1 MATLQE
7 LQAEVRKLRAENE
20 RKQQAL
26 KNREAA
32 QREYNQIAAERKR
45 LEQEIKSLKNP
56 RSTAF
61 KKVVKKGLRKT
72 GSGLMN
78 FLEAAAESQSPQ
90 KRRPTQKKRTPVK
103 KTTSTTK
110 RTTKRS
116 TQRKRPKAWYEE
128 YSF

>member
-1 MATLQE
+1 MATLQQ
-7 LQAEVRKLRAENE
+7 LQAEVRKLRQENE

-90 KRRPTQKKRTPVK
+90 RRKPTKRSPTKKRTQVK
-103 KTTSTTK
+103 RT
-110 RTTKRS
+110 TTKRS
-116 TQRKRPKAWYEE
+116 KQTKRPKPWYEE